1 MLAFVVYVQHM
12 VETKN
17 NNLKTAVLLA
27 NLGTPEAPRRAAV
40 ARFLREFLSD
50 PRVVDLP
57 RFLWLPLLYLIII
70 PLRAGRSA
78 AAYRKIWWPEGS
90 PLLVLTQRLGE
101 QLALKLTGKA
111 VVDIGMRYGQP
122 SIRQALERFQQSGAS
137 RLTVLPLY
145 PQFSASTTSSIYDAV
160 ERALMAME
168 WQPEIQRIEQYH
180 DQGAWIEAVAASIR
194 AYRELHG
201 KADKLIFSMHG
212 LPQRLV
218 ENGDPYEDQCR
229 QSIEAIVSALG
240 LEQDEWLLTYQSRVG
255 REPWLQPYTDIS
267 LQELAQSG
275 VRHVQVICPGFAVD
289 CLETLEEIALQ
300 NRDRFL
306 AAGGKKLEYIPAL
319 NDSEQH
325 ADLLLELVNL

>member
-1 MLAFVVYVQHM
+1 ML
-12 VETKN
+12 ETGNKN
-17 NNLKTAVLLA
+17 SKTAVLLA
-27 NLGTPEAPRRAAV
+27 NLGTPEAPRRTAV

-90 PLLVLTQRLGE
+90 PLLVLTRRLCE
-101 QLALKLTGKA
+101 QLELKLAARA
-111 VVDIGMRYGQP
+111 VVAIGMRYGEP
-122 SIRQALERFQQSGAS
+122 SIRQALDRLRHSGAR

-160 ERALMAME
+160 EQALTAME

-180 DQGAWIEAVAASIR
+180 DQPGWIEAVAASIR
-194 AYRELHG
+194 AYREQHG
-201 KADKLIFSMHG
+201 TAEKLIFSMHG
-212 LPQRLV
+212 LPQRFV

-229 QSIEAIVSALG
+229 QSIESIVSALG
-240 LEQDEWLLTYQSRVG
+240 LEPDEWLLTFQSRVG
-255 REPWLQPYTDIS
+255 REPWLQPYTDAT

-275 VRHVQVICPGFAVD
+275 VKHVQVVCPGFAVD
-289 CLETLEEIALQ
+289 CLETLEEIAIQ
-300 NRDRFL
+300 NNERFV
-306 AAGGKKLEYIPAL
+306 AAGGEKLEYIPAL

-325 ADLLLELVNL
+325 ADLLLGLVNF